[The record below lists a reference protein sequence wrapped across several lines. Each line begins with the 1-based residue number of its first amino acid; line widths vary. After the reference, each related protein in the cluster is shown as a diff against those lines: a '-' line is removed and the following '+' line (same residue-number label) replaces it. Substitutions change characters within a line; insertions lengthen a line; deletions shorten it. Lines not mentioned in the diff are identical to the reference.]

1 MSCVCSVLSSGGWIV
16 AVRNGWAR
24 KLQSVHVRRKSIGKK
39 HCNCIERLA
48 LVLSQEFVQHDLVSS
63 DVEGGGGPLVLVMV
77 MTECH
82 PTIHS
87 NY

>member
-1 MSCVCSVLSSGGWIV
+1 M
-16 AVRNGWAR
+16 RNGWAR

-63 DVEGGGGPLVLVMV
+63 DVEGGGDRW
-77 MTECH
+77 C
-82 PTIHS
+82 
-87 NY
+87 